1 MSWLEQFL
9 LCSRE
14 HKTAFIAIAVVSY
27 GAVLVYGVFTLNYF
41 LLSENGSSDRLSR
54 THSGSERLYPMVR
67 EGDDEFEKGEHG
79 NAWDRYEYARSALR
93 SLQTEFP
100 SRAQKYRDAE
110 RVVQSRMYLAQ
121 AAGYV
126 DEILPNKQVNK
137 DATR

>member
-1 MSWLEQFL
+1 MNWLDQFL
-9 LCSRE
+9 LWSRD
-14 HKTAFIAIAVVSY
+14 HKTAFVGIAVVSH
-27 GAVLVYGVFTLNYF
+27 GVVLVYAVFTLNYF
-41 LLSENGSSDRLSR
+41 ILSNDASPTTSIS
-54 THSGSERLYPMVR
+54 HSGSERLYPLVR
-67 EGDDEFEKGEHG
+67 EGDDEFVIGKHS
-79 NAWDRYEYARSALR
+79 NAWDRYEYARGTLR

-137 DATR
+137 DASR